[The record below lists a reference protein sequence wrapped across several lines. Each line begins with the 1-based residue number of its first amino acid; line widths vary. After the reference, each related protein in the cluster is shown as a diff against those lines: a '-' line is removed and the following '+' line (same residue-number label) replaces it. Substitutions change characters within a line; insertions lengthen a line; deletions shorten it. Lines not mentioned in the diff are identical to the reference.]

1 MKNTEAFLTLLKRY
15 QSITSE
21 EIESVPGVYFNGHDI
36 MVDLTGFS
44 QPTRCLLCKATVDL
58 SGDTVYDC
66 NFCVWQI
73 KNDDDPWGSH
83 MCLND
88 NYYRIKR
95 AYNTTELLTALA
107 ERVELMMNELKVLGI
122 DVD

>member
-21 EIESVPGVYFNGHDI
+21 EIEAVPGVYFNGQDI

-66 NFCVWQI
+66 NFCVWQT
-73 KNDDDPWGSH
+73 KDSDFFWSH

-88 NYYRIKR
+88 NYYLIKR
-95 AYNTTELLTALA
+95 AQNTTELLAALA
-107 ERVELMMNELKVLGI
+107 ERVQLMTNELKVLGI